1 MSTTPTADG
10 DAPTKPAIKPR
21 RPRPDAL
28 TYDQAELAYVLG
40 ISIRTLR
47 RIRYR
52 LPLPLKLS
60 RQPRWSRESIKL
72 WVENGARVSR

>member
-1 MSTTPTADG
+1 MSATPTANS
-10 DAPTKPAIKPR
+10 DAPTKPEIKPR

-28 TYDQAELAYVLG
+28 TYDQAEVAYVLG

-52 LPLPLKLS
+52 LPAPLKLC

-72 WVENGARVSR
+72 WVESGARVPR